1 MRKLA
6 YLRGVKVQQQPKPQT
21 PRPLPQAP
29 KPPEQPEDQGSL
41 VDHVGAVQLGSLI
54 SDLGMGAAYTFGAS
68 TPVSGM
74 GLAMAAFHGARGAA
88 FGALALKEKET
99 FKLQA
104 RIGVAA
110 SEGLLAAGHALGAL
124 GGGAWSIPLLAA
136 GAGLNA
142 VTDYK
147 YRTHF
152 GVEAP
157 AKGSVS
163 KARIAGGVVD
173 ATLGV
178 SYAAGA
184 SPLGVV
190 AGVGHLGAMVGY
202 YGGSMFKPEMKH
214 HWHSKG
220 FGHALLAAG
229 HLAGAAGAGA
239 WVLPVLAGGTL
250 ITTLQDSRQNAEH

>member
-1 MRKLA
+1 MKI
-6 YLRGVKVQQQPKPQT
+6 QEQPKPQA
-21 PRPLPQAP
+21 PRRLPQVP
-29 KPPEQPEDQGSL
+29 KPLEEPKDTGSV

-54 SDLGMGAAYTFGAS
+54 SDLGMGAAYTFGPS

-74 GLAMAAFHGARGAA
+74 GLAMAAFHGARGLA
-88 FGALALKEKET
+88 FGALAFKEKEP

-124 GGGAWSIPLLAA
+124 GGGAWSIPILAA

-163 KARIAGGVVD
+163 KTRIAGSLVD
-173 ATLGV
+173 GALGL
-178 SYAAGA
+178 SYAGGA
-184 SPLGVV
+184 SNLGVV
-190 AGVGHLGAMVGY
+190 AGIGHLGAMVGY
-202 YGGSMFKPEMKH
+202 YGGSVWKPEMKH

-250 ITTLQDSRQNAEH
+250 ITTLQDVRQNAEQ

>member
-1 MRKLA
+1 ML
-6 YLRGVKVQQQPKPQT
+6 GSVKIQQQPKPQP
-21 PRPLPQAP
+21 PRPLPPAPQPPEAP
-29 KPPEQPEDQGSL
+29 KETGSV
-41 VDHVGAVQLGSLI
+41 VDHIGAVQLGSLI
-54 SDLGMGAAYTFGAS
+54 SDLGMGAAYTFGPS

-88 FGALALKEKET
+88 FGALALKEKEP

-124 GGGAWSIPLLAA
+124 GAGAWSIPLLAV

-157 AKGSVS
+157 AQGQVS
-163 KARIAGGVVD
+163 QTRLAGGLVD
-173 ATLGV
+173 GALGL

-184 SPLGVV
+184 SPLGLV

-202 YGGSMFKPEMKH
+202 YGGSVWKPEMKH

-250 ITTLQDSRQNAEH
+250 ITTLQDARQNAEH

>member
-1 MRKLA
+1 MKL
-6 YLRGVKVQQQPKPQT
+6 QPNQA
-21 PRPLPQAP
+21 PRAPLPLPAVKAP
-29 KPPEQPEDQGSL
+29 EKSPEPEQPGSI

-54 SDLGMGAAYTFGAS
+54 SDLGIGAAYTFGPS

-74 GLAMAAFHGARGAA
+74 GLAMAAFHGARGLA
-88 FGALALKEKET
+88 FGALAFKEKEP

-110 SEGLLAAGHALGAL
+110 SEGMLAAGHALGAL

-163 KARIAGGVVD
+163 KTRIAGGLVD
-173 ATLGV
+173 GALGV
-178 SYAAGA
+178 SYATGA
-184 SPLGVV
+184 SPLGLV

-202 YGGSMFKPEMKH
+202 YGGSVWKPEMKH

>member
-1 MRKLA
+1 MKI
-6 YLRGVKVQQQPKPQT
+6 QQQKPQI
-21 PRPLPQAP
+21 PQRLPSP
-29 KPPEQPEDQGSL
+29 KPPEKPEDKGT
-41 VDHVGAVQLGSLI
+41 VIDHVGAVQLGSI
-54 SDLGMGAAYTFGAS
+54 IADLGMGAAYTWGPS

-88 FGALALKEKET
+88 FGALALKEKAP
-99 FKLQA
+99 FKLHA

-157 AKGSVS
+157 AKGKVS
-163 KARIAGGVVD
+163 PARIAGAAVD
-173 ATLGV
+173 GALGL

-184 SPLGVV
+184 SPLGLV

-202 YGGSMFKPEMKH
+202 YGGSTFKPEMKH

-220 FGHALLAAG
+220 FGHALMAAG
-229 HLAGAAGAGA
+229 HLAGAAGAGV

-250 ITTLQDSRQNAEH
+250 ITTLQDSRQNAERK

>member
-1 MRKLA
+1 MKLQ
-6 YLRGVKVQQQPKPQT
+6 RHSPQT
-21 PRPLPQAP
+21 PRPLPPP
-29 KPPEQPEDQGSL
+29 KPPEPNDPGSL
-41 VDHVGAVQLGSLI
+41 VDHVGAVQLGGLL

-68 TPVSGM
+68 TPVSGL

-88 FGALALKEKET
+88 FGALALKEKEA
-99 FKLQA
+99 FKLKA

-142 VTDYK
+142 FTDYK

-157 AKGSVS
+157 AKGPVS
-163 KARIAGGVVD
+163 PARIAGAMVD
-173 ATLGV
+173 GALGV

-184 SPLGVV
+184 SSLGLV
-190 AGVGHLGAMVGY
+190 AGAGHLGAMVGY
-202 YGGSMFKPEMKH
+202 YGGSLWKPEMKH

-250 ITTLQDSRQNAEH
+250 ITTLQDSRQNAK

>member
-1 MRKLA
+1 MW
-6 YLRGVKVQQQPKPQT
+6 VKIQQHNPQT
-21 PRPLPQAP
+21 PKPLPRAP
-29 KPPEQPEDQGSL
+29 KPPEDPTPASV

-54 SDLGMGAAYTFGAS
+54 SDLGMGAAYTFGQS
-68 TPVSGM
+68 TPVTGL

-88 FGALALKEKET
+88 FAALALKEKDKE
-99 FKLQA
+99 KLHA
-104 RIGVAA
+104 RIGVAT
-110 SEGLLAAGHALGAL
+110 SESLLAAGHALGAL

-136 GAGLNA
+136 GAGMNA
-142 VTDYK
+142 YSDYK

-152 GVEAP
+152 N
-157 AKGSVS
+157 
-163 KARIAGGVVD
+163 VD
-173 ATLGV
+173 APTGPVNKLRLAGAAIDGALGL
-178 SYAAGA
+178 SYTSGA

-190 AGVGHLGAMVGY
+190 AGVSHLGAMVGY

-229 HLAGAAGAGA
+229 HLAGAAGAGP

-250 ITTLQDSRQNAEH
+250 ITTLQDARQNAHS

>member
-1 MRKLA
+1 MKL
-6 YLRGVKVQQQPKPQT
+6 QQHTPQK
-21 PRPLPQAP
+21 PRPLPAP
-29 KPPEQPEDQGSL
+29 KTPDKPQKPDEQSSI

-88 FGALALKEKET
+88 FGALALKEKEA
-99 FKLQA
+99 FKLKA

-163 KARIAGGVVD
+163 KIRIAGAVADTAVG
-173 ATLGV
+173 L
-178 SYAAGA
+178 SYAAGP
-184 SPLGVV
+184 SPLGVA

-220 FGHALLAAG
+220 FGHALMAAG

-250 ITTLQDSRQNAEH
+250 ITTLQDSRQNADH